1 MMKKLLKMTE
11 IAMLRKNPLFSN
23 YQRYRFQISIAK
35 IEELNKDC
43 VKFQVSILY
52 TFREIRFQRA
62 LRSGE
67 TA

>member
-11 IAMLRKNPLFSN
+11 IATLRKNPLFSN
-23 YQRYRFQISIAK
+23 YQRYRFKISIAK

-43 VKFQVSILY
+43 VKFKFSILY
-52 TFREIRFQRA
+52 TFRDISRQRA